1 MKFLLEHLQEWHYH
15 GDEVAWTF
23 ARVVSLL
30 VQRSSDNCISAFTT
44 CAKVPALLPG
54 RVAFL
59 CKGAR
64 ANVRGATLLMQ
75 RCLNICWSGF
85 TTCAKSLALLRK
97 LLLQSDIDAWT
108 FAGPSTTLLG
118 CFSGLLPP
126 FTTRVSGEGSR
137 LPGAKEST
145 RACVSLRKSSR
156 YLSCR
161 GGTTGESPAR
171 TRRARRRCFP
181 GP

>member
-1 MKFLLEHLQEWHYH
+1 MLGLL
-15 GDEVAWTF
+15 
-23 ARVVSLL
+23 S
-30 VQRSSDNCISAFTT
+30 
-44 CAKVPALLPG
+44 G

-75 RCLNICWSGF
+75 RCLNNCRSTFI
-85 TTCAKSLALLRK
+85 TYAKTLELLRK
-97 LLLQSDIDAWT
+97 LHLQGDIDAWT
-108 FAGPSTTLLG
+108 FAGPPTTLCC

-126 FTTRVSGEGSR
+126 FTTRASGEGSR

-145 RACVSLRKSSR
+145 RACACPRKSSR

-171 TRRARRRCFP
+171 TRRARRRCSP

>member
-1 MKFLLEHLQEWHYH
+1 MVLGRLPERRYH
-15 GDEVAWTF
+15 GDEVAWAF
-23 ARVVSLL
+23 ARVVSPL
-30 VQRSSDNCISAFTT
+30 VQRRLNFCGRCFY
-44 CAKVPALLPG
+44 KVKKLPGLLLG

-75 RCLNICWSGF
+75 GCLSICRSSF
-85 TTCAKSLALLRK
+85 TTCAKVLALLRK
-97 LLLQSDIDAWT
+97 LHLQGDIGACT
-108 FAGPSTTLLG
+108 FAGPPTTLCC

-156 YLSCR
+156 YLSCLV
-161 GGTTGESPAR
+161 GTMPVSSAR
-171 TRRARRRCFP
+171 TRRARRRCSP
-181 GP
+181 VP

>member
-1 MKFLLEHLQEWHYH
+1 MP
-15 GDEVAWTF
+15 G
-23 ARVVSLL
+23 
-30 VQRSSDNCISAFTT
+30 
-44 CAKVPALLPG
+44 LLPG

-75 RCLNICWSGF
+75 RHLSICRSTF
-85 TTCAKSLALLRK
+85 ITHAKTLELLRK
-97 LLLQSDIDAWT
+97 LHLQGDIDAWT
-108 FAGPSTTLLG
+108 FAGPPTTLLG
-118 CFSGLLPP
+118 CFSGLLPL
-126 FTTRVSGEGSR
+126 TTRVLGASSR
-137 LPGAKEST
+137 WPGAKEST
-145 RACVSLRKSSR
+145 RACACPRKSSR

-171 TRRARRRCFP
+171 TRRARRRCSP

>member
-1 MKFLLEHLQEWHYH
+1 M
-15 GDEVAWTF
+15 
-23 ARVVSLL
+23 
-30 VQRSSDNCISAFTT
+30 
-44 CAKVPALLPG
+44 PG

-75 RCLNICWSGF
+75 RCLSICRSSF
-85 TTCAKSLALLRK
+85 TTYAKALALLRK
-97 LLLQSDIDAWT
+97 LYLQGDIDAWT
-108 FAGPSTTLLG
+108 FAGPPTTLCC
-118 CFSGLLPP
+118 CFTGLLPP
-126 FTTRVSGEGSR
+126 FTTRVSGASSR
-137 LPGAKEST
+137 WPGAREST
-145 RACVSLRKSSR
+145 RACACPRKSSR
-156 YLSCR
+156 YQSCR